1 MNDNARLTSVVFRLN
16 RDRLEMLKDLSKETR
31 IRQSEY
37 LREAISDLL
46 EKYEEKHYPIPDPS
60 DAQLLAALIEQRGV
74 TQAEVSRGTGIAVPT
89 ICQIVAGKRKIART
103 HMGRLARFFHVSPA
117 AFVPEGEAPQD

>member
-16 RDRLEMLKDLSKETR
+16 RDRLDSLKELSRETR

-46 EKYEEKHYPIPDPS
+46 EKYEEKLND
-60 DAQLLAALIEQRGV
+60 
-74 TQAEVSRGTGIAVPT
+74 
-89 ICQIVAGKRKIART
+89 
-103 HMGRLARFFHVSPA
+103 
-117 AFVPEGEAPQD
+117 